1 MQSHDANAPS
11 GLNPVGLNQH
21 GLNQQPLAPP
31 PFFKV
36 LAGLA
41 IVGVLAYI
49 LVSIF
54 FAPADQP
61 LYHFSEDGAITA
73 LSTVFLAMS
82 SALALVVFY
91 LRMDDWKSGGL
102 FWLILAVGCVFLAL
116 DEQLMLHERGGTAIE
131 LSSVGASETF
141 RNWNDVIVIG
151 YGVVALAIAGLFG
164 REILRCKVFA
174 LVFLGGFAFYALHTG
189 IDSILPDT
197 FAWKDI
203 PEESAKLKSVFFLF
217 LALCAQFLAMVDA
230 FRAAGTGAQG
240 ASAP

>member
-1 MQSHDANAPS
+1 MQSQNADTVSALGNERLVPPS
-11 GLNPVGLNQH
+11 
-21 GLNQQPLAPP
+21 
-31 PFFKV
+31 FFKGY
-36 LAGLA
+36 AGLA

-49 LVSIF
+49 MVSIF
-54 FAPADQP
+54 FAPSDQP

-82 SALALVVFY
+82 SALALAVFY
-91 LRMDDWKSGGL
+91 LRIDDWKRDGL
-102 FWLILAVGCVFLAL
+102 FWLILAVGCAFLAL
-116 DEQLMLHERGGTAIE
+116 DEQLMLHERGGSVIE

-151 YGVVALAIAGLFG
+151 YGVAALAIAGLYG

-174 LVFLGGFAFYALHTG
+174 LVFLGGFVFYVLHTG

-197 FAWKDI
+197 VAWKDI

-230 FRAAGTGAQG
+230 LRGTGFRGQG
-240 ASAP
+240 TPAS